1 MEDHLPREEFEI
13 LKLAKESDRQI
24 GYQNGT
30 RGNGGQGE
38 RGRPPCAGRRE
49 PPMSDLV
56 AAALDYAALGWAV
69 FPCSPKNKQ
78 PLVEHGF
85 KAASTDPETIK
96 AWLRKLP
103 DAMLAVPTGA
113 ASGIVVL
120 DVDRDNEKGLDGEAS
135 LADLLNGAS
144 LPPDLTAVRTP
155 RGGRHFY
162 FCYPEGVTIRNSVGR
177 LGPGLD
183 VRGEGGLCDRAA
195 KGQR

>member
-1 MEDHLPREEFEI
+1 
-13 LKLAKESDRQI
+13 
-24 GYQNGT
+24 
-30 RGNGGQGE
+30 
-38 RGRPPCAGRRE
+38 
-49 PPMSDLV
+49 MSDLV

-69 FPCSPKNKQ
+69 FPCSPINKQ

-113 ASGIVVL
+113 TSGIVVL
-120 DVDRDNEKGLDGEAS
+120 DVDCDNEKGLDGEAS
-135 LADLLNGAS
+135 LANLLHGAS

-162 FCYPEGVTIRNSVGR
+162 FCYPDGMTIRNSVGQAR
-177 LGPGLD
+177 AWARCQG
-183 VRGEGGLCDRAA
+183 RRRLCDRAA
-195 KGQR
+195 NGQR